1 MSKQFLKMRK
11 IFAKFLKEAISKNPN
26 IVLVTSD
33 LGYGLFDEIRDE
45 FPDNFINCGASEMLM
60 MGICVGLSYEGKIP
74 VAYSITPFLL
84 YRPFEIIR
92 NYVNKENLNIKLVGS
107 GRNKDYE
114 HDGFSHWAEDD
125 EKIMQCF
132 PNIFIHFPDMSNIF
146 ETMEN
151 IFICDFPIY
160 VNLKR

>member
-1 MSKQFLKMRK
+1 MRK
-11 IFAKFLKEAISKNPN
+11 TFAKFLKEAISNNPN

-45 FPDNFINCGASEMLM
+45 FPNNFINCGASEQLM
-60 MGICVGLSYEGKIP
+60 MGLCVGLSYEGKIP

-92 NYVNKENLNIKLVGS
+92 NYVNKECLNIKLVGS
-107 GRNKDYE
+107 GRDRDYE

-125 EKIMQCF
+125 IKIVDVFDNIIQCF
-132 PNIFIHFPDMSNIF
+132 PTDGNKFVKTLEIIFKNNLP
-146 ETMEN
+146 
-151 IFICDFPIY
+151 Y
-160 VNLKR
+160 YLNLKR

>member
-1 MSKQFLKMRK
+1 MRK
-11 IFAKFLKEAISKNPN
+11 TFAKFLKEAISNNPN

-45 FPDNFINCGASEMLM
+45 FPNNFINCGASEQLM
-60 MGICVGLSYEGKIP
+60 MGMCVGLSYEGKIP

-92 NYVNKENLNIKLVGS
+92 NYVNKECLNIKLVGS
-107 GRNKDYE
+107 GRGKDYE

-125 EKIMQCF
+125 KIILNCF
-132 PNIFIHFPDMSNIF
+132 KNILEYYPDINAHVKDD
-146 ETMEN
+146 MEQ
-151 IFICDFPIY
+151 ILDICLPCY
-160 VNLKR
+160 LNLKR